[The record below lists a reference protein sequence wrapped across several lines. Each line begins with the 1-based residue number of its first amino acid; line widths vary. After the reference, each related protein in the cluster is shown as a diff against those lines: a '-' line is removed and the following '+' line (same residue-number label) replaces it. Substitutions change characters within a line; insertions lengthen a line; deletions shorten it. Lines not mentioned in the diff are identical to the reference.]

1 MKIILVNPS
10 CLSES
15 GRDLYSAHLA
25 GPLFTIQPDK
35 LMTLGV
41 PLALPTLAAHTPADH
56 SVKIVDEEIEEI
68 DFDEPADLVGL
79 TAMTFKAERAY
90 EIANEFR
97 KRGVPVVM
105 GGIHASM
112 CPEEVLGHVD
122 SVVIGEAEDL
132 WPRVLADSAA
142 GQLKRQY
149 RAESFA
155 DLRVARIPRYD
166 LVKNSHYLYAYL
178 QTTRG
183 CPFDCNFCSVT
194 KMSGHAVRKKSPE
207 QVIAEVD
214 ALLKEVPQRQF
225 NIIDKVTGKRKRFVG
240 TIAFIDD
247 NFAIDRRHALAIS
260 SALQSYQEERGIMFV
275 WYTQVNY
282 MVGFDDELL
291 MAMEN
296 AGCQHLFIGF
306 ENLDPMTLRSMK
318 KKMNKPEQYE
328 DAIRNVH
335 RHHMRVIFSTIIGD
349 DNTSWQSAEN
359 LRLFIDKNHVLHVL
373 LNVLT
378 PYPGTS
384 IFEEIEREGRLLTR
398 QSQKYNIRNV
408 VFMPKGV
415 SDTVLREIYQSLCNT
430 LFRYDAVYHRGK
442 SLVGLTDRL
451 YLTSIGRMAVFLG
464 VSYTCLYLALRHR
477 LRWPIA
483 LRMLFALPKLILC
496 HGSLFALELLVA
508 SADYDDFLYSEIM
521 RIGGAPNRE
530 EGRSKR
536 AEMLI
541 EQTIRD
547 FSLPHAADKKNSAYR
562 GFYIPSSLLISQG
575 IQVSEENTGRP
586 ILLLGGTS
594 IPISDRKEFIGFL
607 LDEGYEVASIENPI
621 GGPLDVEINPAVERP
636 ISLRHFVEHLKWN
649 EQVEGI
655 DIVAQS
661 YSAFEVIR
669 VLKDSLS
676 YRSFVK
682 SITFINP
689 PGLNENTGFFKHI
702 FRFLLLHLFKGY
714 IKAAGTMLERNQ
726 SLNGGDK
733 KGREYAKREFHGIGT
748 WTLRSI
754 RNMVRT
760 LREVHD
766 IVTFRIEEPLRILKE
781 EYEINVFLQS
791 DDQVVPALI
800 SKKQLKNILSDHHV
814 RLVPGGHNDLF
825 FQEWQR
831 SAFLDFHKE
840 IRARSRS

>member
-10 CLSES
+10 CLTES
-15 GRDLYSAHLA
+15 GRDLYSAHLV
-25 GPLFTIQPDK
+25 GPLFTIQPGK
-35 LMTLGV
+35 RMALGV
-41 PLALPTLAAHTPADH
+41 PLALPTLAAYTPADH

-105 GGIHASM
+105 GGIHASI
-112 CPEEVLGHVD
+112 CPDEVLGHVD

-132 WPRVLADSAA
+132 WPRLLVDLAA
-142 GQLKRQY
+142 GQLKKRY
-149 RAESFA
+149 RSESFA

-166 LVKNSHYLYAYL
+166 IVKNNHYLYAYL

-183 CPFDCNFCSVT
+183 CPFNCNFCSVT
-194 KMSGHAVRKKSPE
+194 KMSGQTIRKKSPE

-214 ALLKEVPQRQF
+214 ALLKTSSHRKF
-225 NIIDKVTGKRKRFVG
+225 NIIDKVAGKKKRFVG
-240 TIAFIDD
+240 MIAFIDD
-247 NFAIDRRHALAIS
+247 NFAIDRRHALAVS
-260 SALQSYQEERGIMFV
+260 SALQNYQEERGIVFI

-282 MVGFDDELL
+282 MVGFDEELL
-291 MAMEN
+291 TAMEN
-296 AGCQHLFIGF
+296 AGCQHLFMGF
-306 ENLDPMTLRSMK
+306 ESLDPVTLQSMK

-335 RHHMRVIFSTIIGD
+335 RHHMRVVFSTIIGD

-359 LRLFIDKNHVLHVL
+359 LRLFIDNNHVLHVL

-384 IFEEIEREGRLLTR
+384 IFEEMEREGRLLTR
-398 QSQKYNIRNV
+398 QPQQYNVRNV
-408 VFMPKGV
+408 VFMPKRM
-415 SDTVLREIYQSLCNT
+415 SHTVLREIYLSLCDT
-430 LFRYDAVYHRGK
+430 LFCYDAVYHRGK
-442 SLVGLTDRL
+442 SLVGLVDRF
-451 YLTSIGRMAVFLG
+451 YLPPISRIAVFLG
-464 VSYTCLYLALRHR
+464 IFYTCLYLAFRHR
-477 LRWPIA
+477 LRWSIV
-483 LRMLFALPKLILC
+483 LRIFFSLPKLILC
-496 HGSLFALELLVA
+496 HGSFFAFELLIA
-508 SADYDDFLYSEIM
+508 SADYDDFLYSEKI
-521 RIGGAPNRE
+521 RIGSATNIE
-530 EGRSKR
+530 EGCSKR

-541 EQTIRD
+541 EQTIQD
-547 FSLPHAADKKNSAYR
+547 FSMPLMPRTKNSPYR

-575 IQVSEENTGRP
+575 IQVYEENARRP

-621 GGPLDVEINPAVERP
+621 GGPLDVGINPAVERP
-636 ISLRHFVEHLKWN
+636 ISLCHFIEHLKRN

-669 VLKDSLS
+669 VLKDNPS
-676 YRSFVK
+676 YRPFVK

-714 IKAAGTMLERNQ
+714 IKAAGIMLKRKQ
-726 SLNGGDK
+726 PLNSNYK
-733 KGREYAKREFHGIGT
+733 KRREYAKREFRGIGT

-760 LREVHD
+760 LKEVHD
-766 IVTFRIEEPLRILKE
+766 IVTFRIKEPLRIMKY

-791 DDQVVPALI
+791 EDQVVPAHI
-800 SKKQLKNILSDHHV
+800 SKKQLKDILSDHHV